1 MSADTTDN
9 RPRLAIVIEGSRSH
23 ADHRAL
29 TALAH
34 TATERGCVVSVL
46 HHGLGRLSRHRLR
59 QKLRTFA
66 PDLFV
71 VSGAASLAE
80 VRPLATLRGKPIVA
94 CYWPHGV
101 VHNPHARASHT
112 SDSAV
117 LPSHAI
123 IGSDA
128 QRQAIDATF
137 GRQREWSSSR
147 VHLFLAPSDEQP
159 PDPQQLRAL
168 CELLTELC
176 GERSHRSIGH
186 GLLRASAARV
196 LTAVTRPRSL
206 SLAYH
211 QVVTELRGVDLN
223 LVVSASTFERQIR
236 LLLSRGYRP
245 LTQAA
250 QAQELVSGRVSD
262 GPSLAVSFDD
272 GYLDTLT
279 VAAPILK
286 SLGVPFTVYFIS
298 DILANKI
305 ALLWYELVQHAL
317 AATDTS
323 RQALAVL
330 QADSSLAAT
339 LSERAPGFVQLP
351 TVLTV
356 LKRLPEAQ
364 RRQMCDRLWDEVGPR
379 VLARSELPR
388 YLDRDGAKQLLSLG
402 AELSSHTCQ
411 HPILTRTTDE
421 ELRHELTASRQFLLD
436 LVGQCPGL
444 AYPNGDSDDRVE
456 SAAQAAGYDYAVR
469 IAPCAGPPKPY
480 RIGRQMISELSGLG
494 IGGSF
499 SEQVFLAKLFRGQ
512 GG

>member
-1 MSADTTDN
+1 MSADSTDN
-9 RPRLAIVIEGSRSH
+9 RPRLAMVIEGSRSH

-29 TALAH
+29 TALAK
-34 TATERGCVVSVL
+34 TATELGCAVTVL

-59 QKLRTFA
+59 QKLRAFA

-80 VRPLATLRGKPIVA
+80 VRPLATLSGKPIVA

-101 VHNPHARASHT
+101 IHNPHAPQSSQRAL
-112 SDSAV
+112 

-123 IGSDA
+123 IATDD
-128 QRQAIDATF
+128 QRKALETAF
-137 GRQREWSSSR
+137 ASQRAWSSSR
-147 VHLFLAPSDEQP
+147 VHQFLAPSDEQS

-176 GERSHRSIGH
+176 GERAHRSFGH
-186 GLLRASAARV
+186 GLLKASAARV
-196 LTAVTRPRSL
+196 LTAVARPRPL

-211 QVVTELRGVDLN
+211 QVVPELRGVDLN

-250 QAQELVSGRVSD
+250 QAAELLSGTPSSR
-262 GPSLAVSFDD
+262 PSLAVSFDD

-298 DILANKI
+298 DILAKRSS
-305 ALLWYELVQHAL
+305 LPWYELVQHSL
-317 AATDTS
+317 AATETS
-323 RQALAVL
+323 AQALAVL
-330 QADSSLAAT
+330 RSEPALGELNASSG
-339 LSERAPGFVQLP
+339 PGFSLIP
-351 TVLTV
+351 TVMMV
-356 LKRLPEAQ
+356 LKRLSNVE
-364 RRQMCDRLWDEVGPR
+364 RRRICARLWDEVGSR
-379 VLARSELPR
+379 VMARPQTPR
-388 YLDRDGAKQLLSLG
+388 YLDSDGAKQLLSFG

-411 HPILTRTTDE
+411 HPILTQTTDA
-421 ELRHELTASRQFLLD
+421 ELQHELSASRRFLLD
-436 LVGQCPGL
+436 VAGQCPGL
-444 AYPNGDSDDRVE
+444 AYPNGDSDGRVE
-456 SAAQAAGYDYAVR
+456 AAAQAAGYDYAVR
-469 IAPCAGPPKPY
+469 IAPSAGPPKPY
-480 RIGRQMISELSGLG
+480 RLGRQMISELSGLG
-494 IGGSF
+494 LDGSF
-499 SEQVFLAKLFRGQ
+499 SEQIFLAKLLRGQ